1 MLNHPQLNQELV
13 ARYDLW
19 MIVQQYSDGTKRMYR
34 RVLRNFSSFLG
45 QVSITDATHVD
56 IRAFIASLSARNV
69 SIREI
74 HKELNIL
81 RVFYDFL
88 QLGGLVPLVP
98 PRFVKL
104 RPIVQKLPMV
114 LSERAVAKLLK
125 AARTPRD
132 RAVVEL
138 LYGTGCRV
146 GEIVKIRLESI
157 DFRAQTIRISGKGS
171 KTRIVLF
178 GRKAGEAIRAYA
190 RKRRS
195 GFLFEC
201 DWAHQK
207 GIVMDHD
214 TYWIGKWTDY
224 SQGGTN
230 ILPSERYLGTKA
242 ALSYPQARA
251 KLKKLMRTSR
261 LTRPQRERPLH
272 TQTIQKAIQ
281 ILGNRAGLGNV
292 TPHCLRHSFATHLL
306 DHGADT
312 RIIQELLGHAR
323 IDTTQIY
330 THVSKRILEKM
341 FRQCH
346 PRGA

>member
-1 MLNHPQLNQELV
+1 MLNHPQFNQELV

-19 MIVQQYSDGTKRMYR
+19 MIAQQYSDGTKRMYR

-45 QVSITDATHVD
+45 QLSNTGATPVEV
-56 IRAFIASLSARNV
+56 RAFIASLSARNA

-88 QLGGLVPLVP
+88 QLGGLVPLIP

-125 AARTPRD
+125 VARTPRD

-157 DFRAQTIRISGKGS
+157 DFNARTIRISGKGS

-178 GRKAGEAIRAYA
+178 GRKAGRAIRDYA
-190 RKRRS
+190 RNRRK

-201 DWAHQK
+201 DRAHQK
-207 GIVMDHD
+207 GMVMDHK

-224 SQGGTN
+224 SQGGTK
-230 ILPSERYLGTKA
+230 I
-242 ALSYPQARA
+242 
-251 KLKKLMRTSR
+251 
-261 LTRPQRERPLH
+261 
-272 TQTIQKAIQ
+272 
-281 ILGNRAGLGNV
+281 
-292 TPHCLRHSFATHLL
+292 
-306 DHGADT
+306 
-312 RIIQELLGHAR
+312 
-323 IDTTQIY
+323 
-330 THVSKRILEKM
+330 
-341 FRQCH
+341 
-346 PRGA
+346 